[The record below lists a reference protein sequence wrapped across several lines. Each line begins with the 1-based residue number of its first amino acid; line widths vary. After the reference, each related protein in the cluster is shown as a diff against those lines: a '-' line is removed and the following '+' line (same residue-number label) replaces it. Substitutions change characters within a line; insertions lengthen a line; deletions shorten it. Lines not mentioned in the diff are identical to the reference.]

1 MRKLRKKRM
10 EKRREMLHTAKKLIF
25 AADAVIN
32 EAWIGE
38 EVTTRD
44 MQEKARQFFN
54 MELTDET
61 ATLALVA
68 RLEERGYL
76 VTPGNIRSL
85 DA

>member
-1 MRKLRKKRM
+1 M
-10 EKRREMLHTAKKLIF
+10 EKRQGMLHTAKKLIF
-25 AADAVIN
+25 VADAVIN
-32 EAWIGE
+32 SAEIGT

-54 MELTDET
+54 LELTDEA

-76 VTPGNIRSL
+76 VTPDNVRSL